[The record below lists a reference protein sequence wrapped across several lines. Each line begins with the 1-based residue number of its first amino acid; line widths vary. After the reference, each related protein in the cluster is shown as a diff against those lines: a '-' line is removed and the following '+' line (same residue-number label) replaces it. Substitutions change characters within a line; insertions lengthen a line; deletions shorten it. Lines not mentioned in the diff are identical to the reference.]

1 MNITTKRSINPWVI
15 ALGIA
20 VIVLLV
26 LLFAGCST
34 KTSIASDPQASSAVA
49 PPTQTPPPVNEYA
62 KHFGETITWA
72 DGSSISVSDP
82 SPFVPTEYAAGL
94 TPGTTPV
101 VFEIVYTNNTDK
113 PYDPIMWPQV
123 SSGGVESTSISD
135 LSNSL
140 GQVGFVPTTTVLPG
154 QTVKWYQAFSVADPS
169 NITLVISPDSFGE
182 KGIFTNIPF

>member
-1 MNITTKRSINPWVI
+1 MNSTTAKHIRLLYILTGLLAI
-15 ALGIA
+15 FALIS
-20 VIVLLV
+20 
-26 LLFAGCST
+26 LFAGCST
-34 KTSIASDPQASSAVA
+34 KTSIASDPQTSSAVA
-49 PPTQTPPPVNEYA
+49 PSAQTPPPVNEYA
-62 KHFGETITWA
+62 KHFGETITWT